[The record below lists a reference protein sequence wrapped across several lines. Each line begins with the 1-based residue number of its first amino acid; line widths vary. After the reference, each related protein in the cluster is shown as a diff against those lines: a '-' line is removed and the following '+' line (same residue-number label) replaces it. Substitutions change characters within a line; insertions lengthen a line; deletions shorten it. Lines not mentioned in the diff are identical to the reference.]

1 MFVMLCALSAPAKKP
16 ERCFETHGKTSKKA
30 AALFE
35 KRNLQGG
42 GPTWL
47 AILESVVK
55 ERTTFMRAAGR
66 DEYERYSVPGSV
78 TIVRYRDRETWYSE
92 DDEAEGAIFCFGDK
106 DLLEEIRKEHRR
118 LNQDVAALAKLLDR
132 IGDIE

>member
-1 MFVMLCALSAPAKKP
+1 MLCALSAPAKKP
-16 ERCFETHGKTSKKA
+16 DRCFETHGKTSKKA

-47 AILESVVK
+47 AILDSVIK
-55 ERTTFMRAAGR
+55 ERTKFVRQAGR
-66 DEYERYSVPGSV
+66 AEYEAYQAPGEI
-78 TIVRYRDRETWYSE
+78 TIVRYRDRETWYSN
-92 DDEAEGAIFCFGDK
+92 DDEAEGAIFCFGDQE
-106 DLLEEIRKEHRR
+106 LLAEIKKEHKR